1 MVTQR
6 RRIQTGATADLTGS
20 TALAPATVPSQALRA
35 PSPFER
41 NQRRRPRSAELVQA
55 VLNLDMTQD
64 AAYRAELS
72 AWVDAALHGRLPEDA
87 ATAEDA
93 LRTTVV
99 AEALVRSMN
108 DGGRRVGVPALDDVL
123 AGGR

>member
-1 MVTQR
+1 MRGRAVDLR
-6 RRIQTGATADLTGS
+6 PGLVLRDAAGGPAEDGVGSAGSADELVVSSG
-20 TALAPATVPSQALRA
+20 LARTSAYPADW
-35 PSPFER
+35 
-41 NQRRRPRSAELVQA
+41 RPRFA
-55 VLNLDMTQD
+55 

-108 DGGRRVGVPALDDVL
+108 DGGRRVSVPALDEVL
-123 AGGR
+123 AKGR

>member
-6 RRIQTGATADLTGS
+6 RRIQTRATADLTGS

-64 AAYRAELS
+64 AAYRAELIDWIE
-72 AWVDAALHGRLPEDA
+72 AAYAERMGGVLLGLFARCYLGAPYVDHRLTIVGRIL
-87 ATAEDA
+87 
-93 LRTTVV
+93 
-99 AEALVRSMN
+99 
-108 DGGRRVGVPALDDVL
+108 
-123 AGGR
+123 